1 MPDLWEAAAMSA
13 ISYLKYALGLRV
25 CPMCGSNNL
34 IEQGYPSNRQW
45 HCRFCNSTVPGWLG
59 AGEQP

>member
-1 MPDLWEAAAMSA
+1 MSA